1 MSVLPSEQP
10 RVAFPKT
17 LQPHELS
24 HRLPCKLCEVF
35 LCTCLLLSTQLRDE
49 ASCPQNWGT
58 QQPRSRT
65 HQPLPSVCGTDFAV
79 ACGGLLHLQ
88 PAPSESTS
96 CISPFHSSPCHTSL
110 CVLRTNKALLSVGLC
125 SADYLHKL
133 LTNRSWHGSF
143 APSCRA
149 QPKCHLLGDLPLTQ
163 SLSYHVAWFSS

>member
-1 MSVLPSEQP
+1 MNFHTGCPESSVKFSSALASWGQHSSEIKQAAH
-10 RVAFPKT
+10 RT
-17 LQPHELS
+17 EELS
-24 HRLPCKLCEVF
+24 SP
-35 LCTCLLLSTQLRDE
+35 
-49 ASCPQNWGT
+49 W
-58 QQPRSRT
+58 SRT
-65 HQPLPSVCGTDFAV
+65 RQPLPSVCGRDFGV
-79 ACGGLLHLQ
+79 ACGGLLHLR